1 MGGDLPASMSAP
13 LRIAVLGCGYVGA
26 EFARQARAAG
36 HDVLGVVR
44 SIDSRD
50 RLRAEGLA
58 AEAFDLF
65 AGDWSA
71 LPAAFDVV
79 VYAASTGGGGP
90 EAYAL
95 AYDVGVK
102 RALAW
107 AAAVGAQTFVFTS
120 STGVYRQDDGRIV
133 DEESVVGGAPTAD
146 AILGGER
153 AVLNSGFA
161 KARVLRFGG
170 LYGPGRHH
178 LVDQLRRGEHVI
190 GGRVDHYINYL
201 HRDDAASALLA
212 ALVAGPDGAR
222 VYNVGDGCPV
232 TKEALARWIAKRL
245 GQPAPVFDPS
255 ASAGPRVAKGGRTQP
270 SRIVATGR
278 IRAELGWKP
287 ALADVFAGLAP
298 FLG

>member
-1 MGGDLPASMSAP
+1 MK
-13 LRIAVLGCGYVGA
+13 IAILGCGYVGA
-26 EFARQARAAG
+26 EFARQAKAAG
-36 HDVLGVVR
+36 HDILGVVR
-44 SIDSRD
+44 SEASRD
-50 RLRAEGLA
+50 KLRGEGIT
-58 AEAFDLF
+58 AEAFDLQ
-65 AGDWSA
+65 AGDWA
-71 LPAAFDVV
+71 LLPKQFDAV

-102 RALAW
+102 RALVW
-107 AAAVGAQTFVFTS
+107 ARAVGAQTFVFTS

-133 DEESVVGGAPTAD
+133 DEESMVGGAPTAD

-153 AVLNSGFA
+153 AVLSSGFA

-178 LVDQLRRGEHVI
+178 MVDQLRRGDHVI

-201 HRDDAASALLA
+201 HRDDAASSLLA
-212 ALVAGPDGAR
+212 AVVAGPAGAR
-222 VYNVGDGCPV
+222 VYNVGDGHPV
-232 TKEALARWIAKRL
+232 TKEGLACWIAERL
-245 GQPAPVFDPS
+245 GQPAPVFDPN
-255 ASAGPRVAKGGRTQP
+255 APAGPRVAKGGRTQP

-278 IRAELGWKP
+278 IRSELGWRP
-287 ALADVFAGLAP
+287 AFSDVFAGLAP

>member
-1 MGGDLPASMSAP
+1 MSAP

-190 GGRVDHYINYL
+190 GGRIDHYINYL

-255 ASAGPRVAKGGRTQP
+255 APAGPRVAKGGRTQP

>member
-1 MGGDLPASMSAP
+1 MK
-13 LRIAVLGCGYVGA
+13 IAVLGCGYVGA
-26 EFARQARAAG
+26 EFARQAKAAG
-36 HDVLGVVR
+36 HNVLGIVR
-44 SIDSRD
+44 SEASRD
-50 RLRAEGLA
+50 KLRAEGLA
-58 AEAFDLF
+58 AEAFDLY
-65 AGDWSA
+65 AGDWA
-71 LPAAFDVV
+71 LLPKQFDAV

-102 RALAW
+102 RALVW
-107 AAAVGAQTFVFTS
+107 AREVGAQAFVFTS

-146 AILGGER
+146 AILGGEL
-153 AVLNSGFA
+153 AVLSSGFA

-178 LVDQLRRGEHVI
+178 MVDQLRRGDHVI

-201 HRDDAASALLA
+201 HRDDAASSVLS
-212 ALVAGPDGAR
+212 ALVAGPSGAR
-222 VYNVGDGCPV
+222 VYNVGDGHPV
-232 TKEALARWIAKRL
+232 TKEALARWIAERL
-245 GQPAPVFDPS
+245 GQSAPVFDPN
-255 ASAGPRVAKGGRTQP
+255 APAGPRVAKGGRTQP

-278 IRAELGWKP
+278 IRSELSWRP
-287 ALADVFAGLAP
+287 AFSDVFAGLAP

>member
-1 MGGDLPASMSAP
+1 MK
-13 LRIAVLGCGYVGA
+13 IAILGCGYVGA
-26 EFARQARAAG
+26 EFARQAKAAG
-36 HDVLGVVR
+36 HEVLGVVR
-44 SIDSRD
+44 SEASRD
-50 RLRAEGLA
+50 KLRGKGIAS
-58 AEAFDLF
+58 EAFDLY
-65 AGDWSA
+65 AGDWTL
-71 LPAAFDVV
+71 LPKQFDAV

-107 AAAVGAQTFVFTS
+107 AREVGAHSFVFTS
-120 STGVYRQDDGRIV
+120 STGVYRQDDGGLV
-133 DEESVVGGAPTAD
+133 DEESIVGGAPTAN

-153 AVLNSGFA
+153 AVLDSGFA

-178 LVDQLRRGEHVI
+178 MVDQLRRGDNVI

-201 HRDDAASALLA
+201 HRDDAASSILA
-212 ALVAGPDGAR
+212 ALVAGLAGAR
-222 VYNVGDGCPV
+222 VYNVGDGHPV
-232 TKEALARWIAKRL
+232 TKEALARWIAERL
-245 GQPAPVFDPS
+245 GQSSPIFDP
-255 ASAGPRVAKGGRTQP
+255 AAPAGPRVAKGGRTQP

-278 IRAELGWKP
+278 IRTELSWKP
-287 ALADVFAGLAP
+287 AFADVFGGLAP

>member
-1 MGGDLPASMSAP
+1 
-13 LRIAVLGCGYVGA
+13 
-26 EFARQARAAG
+26 
-36 HDVLGVVR
+36 
-44 SIDSRD
+44 
-50 RLRAEGLA
+50 
-58 AEAFDLF
+58 
-65 AGDWSA
+65 

-245 GQPAPVFDPS
+245 GQPEPVFDPS
-255 ASAGPRVAKGGRTQP
+255 APAGPRVAKGGRTQP

>member
-255 ASAGPRVAKGGRTQP
+255 APAGPRVAKGGRTQP

-278 IRAELGWKP
+278 IRAELAWKP

>member
-1 MGGDLPASMSAP
+1 MKV
-13 LRIAVLGCGYVGA
+13 AVLGCGYVGA
-26 EFARQARAAG
+26 EFARQAKAVG

-44 SIDSRD
+44 SEASRD
-50 RLRAEGLA
+50 KLRAEGIG
-58 AEAFDLF
+58 AEAFDLY

-71 LPAAFDVV
+71 LPVRFDAV

-107 AAAVGAQTFVFTS
+107 ARDVGAQAFVFTS

-153 AVLNSGFA
+153 AVLSSGFA

-178 LVDQLRRGEHVI
+178 LVDQLRRGDRVI

-201 HRDDAASALLA
+201 HRDDAASSVLA
-212 ALVAGPDGAR
+212 AVVAGPAGAR
-222 VYNVGDGCPV
+222 VYNVCDGNPL
-232 TKEALARWIAKRL
+232 TKEALARWIAEKL
-245 GQPAPVFDPS
+245 GQPAPVFDP
-255 ASAGPRVAKGGRTQP
+255 AAPAGPRVAKGGRTQP

-278 IRAELGWKP
+278 IRAELAWNP
-287 ALADVFAGLAP
+287 AFADVFAGLTP

>member
-1 MGGDLPASMSAP
+1 MSAP

-26 EFARQARAAG
+26 AFARQAKAAG

-50 RLRAEGLA
+50 RLRAESLA

-65 AGDWSA
+65 AGDWSV

-95 AYDVGVK
+95 AYDIGVR

-107 AAAVGAQTFVFTS
+107 AQAVGATRFLFTS
-120 STGVYRQDDGRIV
+120 STGVYRQDDGSVV
-133 DEESVVGGAPTAD
+133 DEDSPVGGAPTAD
-146 AILGGER
+146 AILAGER
-153 AVLNSGFA
+153 AVLESGLPY
-161 KARVLRFGG
+161 ARVLRFGG

-178 LVDQLRRGEHVI
+178 LLDQLRRGERVI
-190 GGRVDHYINYL
+190 GGRVDHRINYL
-201 HRDDAASALLA
+201 HRDDAASALLQA
-212 ALVAGPDGAR
+212 ATVGRTGPR
-222 VYNVGDGCPV
+222 VYNVVDGRPV
-232 TKEALARWIAKRL
+232 TKQALALWLAERL
-245 GQPAPVFDPS
+245 GQDAPIFDP
-255 ASAGPRVAKGGRTQP
+255 AAPAGPRMAKGGRTQP
-270 SRIVATGR
+270 DRIVAAER
-278 IRAELGWKP
+278 IRRELGWTP
-287 ALADVFAGLAP
+287 AFADIFGGLVP

>member
-1 MGGDLPASMSAP
+1 MGGELPATMSAP
-13 LRIAVLGCGYVGA
+13 LRIAVLGCGYVGTA
-26 EFARQARAAG
+26 FAHQAKAAG
-36 HDVLGVVR
+36 HEVLGVVR
-44 SIDSRD
+44 SEASRD
-50 RLRAEGLA
+50 QLRSVGLA

-65 AGDWSA
+65 AGDWAA
-71 LPAAFDVV
+71 LPSAFDAV

-95 AYDVGVK
+95 AYDVGVR

-107 AAAVGAQTFVFTS
+107 AHEVGATRFIFTS
-120 STGVYRQDDGRIV
+120 STGVYRQDDGRLV

-153 AVLNSGFA
+153 AVLSSGFVM
-161 KARVLRFGG
+161 ARVLRFGG

-178 LVDQLRRGEHVI
+178 LVDQLRRGENVI

-212 ALVAGPDGAR
+212 ALVAGPAGAR
-222 VYNVGDGCPV
+222 VYNVGDGRPV
-232 TKEALARWIAKRL
+232 TKEALARWIAGRL
-245 GQPAPVFDPS
+245 GRPAPVFDP
-255 ASAGPRVAKGGRTQP
+255 AAPAGPRVAKGGRTQP
-270 SRIVATGR
+270 SRLVATGR

-287 ALADVFAGLAP
+287 AFADVFAGLDP

>member
-1 MGGDLPASMSAP
+1 MTAP
-13 LRIAVLGCGYVGA
+13 LKIAVLGCGYVGA
-26 EFARQARAAG
+26 EFARQARSAG

-44 SIDSRD
+44 SEASRD
-50 RLRAEGLA
+50 KLRAEGIA
-58 AEAFDLF
+58 AEAFDLY
-65 AGDWSA
+65 AGDWA
-71 LPAAFDVV
+71 LLPRSFDAV

-95 AYDVGVK
+95 AYDTGVK

-107 AAAVGAQTFVFTS
+107 AREVGAQAFVFTS

-153 AVLNSGFA
+153 AVLAAGFA
-161 KARVLRFGG
+161 RARVLRFGG

-178 LVDQLRRGEHVI
+178 LVDQLRRGDRVI

-201 HRDDAASALLA
+201 HRDDAASSILA
-212 ALVAGPDGAR
+212 AVVGGPAGAR
-222 VYNVGDGCPV
+222 VYNVGDGKPV
-232 TKEALARWIAKRL
+232 TKEALARWIAERL
-245 GQPAPVFDPS
+245 GQGEPVFDPT
-255 ASAGPRVAKGGRTQP
+255 APAGPRVAKGGRTQP
-270 SRIVATGR
+270 SRIVVTGR

-287 ALADVFAGLAP
+287 AFAGVFDGLAP
-298 FLG
+298 FLA

>member
-1 MGGDLPASMSAP
+1 MK
-13 LRIAVLGCGYVGA
+13 IAILGCGYVGA
-26 EFARQARAAG
+26 EFARQAKAAG
-36 HDVLGVVR
+36 HDILGVVR
-44 SIDSRD
+44 SEASRD
-50 RLRAEGLA
+50 KLRGEGIA
-58 AEAFDLF
+58 AEAFDLH
-65 AGDWSA
+65 AGDWA
-71 LPAAFDVV
+71 LLPKQFDAV

-102 RALAW
+102 RALVW
-107 AAAVGAQTFVFTS
+107 ARSVGAQAFVFTS

-153 AVLNSGFA
+153 AVLSSGFA

-178 LVDQLRRGEHVI
+178 MVDQLRRGDHVI

-201 HRDDAASALLA
+201 HRDDAASSVLA
-212 ALVAGPDGAR
+212 AILAGPDGAR
-222 VYNVGDGCPV
+222 VYNVGDGHPV
-232 TKEALARWIAKRL
+232 TKEGLARWIAERL
-245 GQPAPVFDPS
+245 GQPAPIFDPN
-255 ASAGPRVAKGGRTQP
+255 APAGPRVAKGGRTQP

-278 IRAELGWKP
+278 IRSELGWRP
-287 ALADVFAGLAP
+287 AFSDVFAGLAP

>member
-1 MGGDLPASMSAP
+1 MK
-13 LRIAVLGCGYVGA
+13 IAILGCGYVGA
-26 EFARQARAAG
+26 EFARQAKAAG

-44 SIDSRD
+44 SEASRD
-50 RLRAEGLA
+50 KLRGEGIA
-58 AEAFDLF
+58 AEAFDLH
-65 AGDWSA
+65 AGDWA
-71 LPAAFDVV
+71 LLPKQFDAV

-107 AAAVGAQTFVFTS
+107 ARGVGAQAFVFTS

-153 AVLNSGFA
+153 AVMSSGFA
-161 KARVLRFGG
+161 RARVLRFGG

-178 LVDQLRRGEHVI
+178 MVDQLRRGDHVI

-201 HRDDAASALLA
+201 HRDDAASSLLA
-212 ALVAGPDGAR
+212 AVIAGPAGSR
-222 VYNVGDGCPV
+222 VYNVGDGHPV
-232 TKEALARWIAKRL
+232 TKEALARWIAERL
-245 GQPAPVFDPS
+245 GQSAPVFDPD
-255 ASAGPRVAKGGRTQP
+255 APAGPRVAKGGRTQP

-278 IRAELGWKP
+278 IRTELGWKP
-287 ALADVFAGLAP
+287 AFADVFAGLAP

>member
-1 MGGDLPASMSAP
+1 MSAP

-26 EFARQARAAG
+26 AFARQAKAAG

-50 RLRAEGLA
+50 RLRAAGLA

-95 AYDVGVK
+95 AYDIGVR

-107 AAAVGAQTFVFTS
+107 AQAMGATRFLFTS
-120 STGVYRQDDGRIV
+120 STGVYRQDDGSVV
-133 DEESVVGGAPTAD
+133 DEDSPVGGAPTAD
-146 AILGGER
+146 AILAGER
-153 AVLNSGFA
+153 AVLESGLPY
-161 KARVLRFGG
+161 ARVLRFGG

-178 LVDQLRRGEHVI
+178 LLDQLRRGERVI
-190 GGRVDHYINYL
+190 GGRVDHRINYL
-201 HRDDAASALLA
+201 HRDDAASALLQA
-212 ALVAGPDGAR
+212 ATVGRTGPR
-222 VYNVGDGCPV
+222 VYNVVDGRPV
-232 TKEALARWIAKRL
+232 TKQALALWLAERL
-245 GQPAPVFDPS
+245 GQDAPIFDAAAP
-255 ASAGPRVAKGGRTQP
+255 AGPRMAKGGRTQP
-270 SRIVATGR
+270 DRIVAAER
-278 IRAELGWKP
+278 IRRELGWTP
-287 ALADVFAGLAP
+287 AFADVFGGLVP

>member
-1 MGGDLPASMSAP
+1 MK
-13 LRIAVLGCGYVGA
+13 IAVLGCGYVGA
-26 EFARQARAAG
+26 EFARQAKAAG
-36 HDVLGVVR
+36 HEVLGVVR
-44 SIDSRD
+44 SEASRD
-50 RLRAEGLA
+50 KLRAEGLV
-58 AEAFDLF
+58 AEAFDLY
-65 AGDWSA
+65 AGDWA
-71 LPAAFDVV
+71 RLPKQFDAV

-107 AAAVGAQTFVFTS
+107 ARGVGAQAFAFTS
-120 STGVYRQDDGRIV
+120 STGVYRQDDGTLV

-153 AVLNSGFA
+153 AVLASGFA

-178 LVDQLRRGEHVI
+178 LVDQLRRGENVI

-201 HRDDAASALLA
+201 HRDDAASSVLA
-212 ALVAGPDGAR
+212 ALVGGPAGAR

-232 TKEALARWIAKRL
+232 TKEALARWIAERL
-245 GQPAPVFDPS
+245 GQSAPVFDPS
-255 ASAGPRVAKGGRTQP
+255 APAGPRVAKGGRTQP

-287 ALADVFAGLAP
+287 AFADVFAGLAP

>member
-255 ASAGPRVAKGGRTQP
+255 APAGPRVAKGGRTQP
-270 SRIVATGR
+270 SRLVATGR
-278 IRAELGWKP
+278 IRAELAWKP

>member
-1 MGGDLPASMSAP
+1 MK
-13 LRIAVLGCGYVGA
+13 IAILGCGYVGA
-26 EFARQARAAG
+26 EFARQAKAAG
-36 HDVLGVVR
+36 HEVVGVVR
-44 SIDSRD
+44 SLGSRD
-50 RLRAEGLA
+50 ALRAEGLT
-58 AEAFDLF
+58 AEACDLY
-65 AGDWSA
+65 AGDWSI
-71 LPAAFDVV
+71 LPAHFDAV

-95 AYDVGVK
+95 AYDVGVR

-107 AAAVGAQTFVFTS
+107 AASVGAQNFVFTS

-153 AVLNSGFA
+153 AVLTSTFP

-178 LVDQLRRGEHVI
+178 LVDQLRRGETTI

-201 HRDDAASALLA
+201 HRDDAASSILA
-212 ALVAGPDGAR
+212 AFTQGPMGPR
-222 VYNVGDGCPV
+222 VYNVGDGHPV
-232 TKEALARWIAKRL
+232 TKAALATWLAAQL
-245 GQPAPVFDPS
+245 GQPAPHFDPN
-255 ASAGPRVAKGGRTQP
+255 APAGPRVAKGGRTQP

-278 IRAELGWKP
+278 IRAELAWSP
-287 ALADVFAGLAP
+287 VFTEVFAGLRP
-298 FLG
+298 FLA

>member
-1 MGGDLPASMSAP
+1 MK
-13 LRIAVLGCGYVGA
+13 IAVLGCGYVGA
-26 EFARQARAAG
+26 EFARQAKAAG
-36 HDVLGVVR
+36 HEVLGVVR
-44 SIDSRD
+44 SEASRD
-50 RLRAEGLA
+50 KLRAEGLA
-58 AEAFDLF
+58 AEAFDLY
-65 AGDWSA
+65 AGDWA
-71 LPAAFDVV
+71 MLPKQFDAV
-79 VYAASTGGGGP
+79 VYAASAGGGGP

-107 AAAVGAQTFVFTS
+107 ARGVGAEAFAFTS
-120 STGVYRQDDGRIV
+120 STGVYRQDDGTLV
-133 DEESVVGGAPTAD
+133 DEESIVGGAPTAD

-153 AVLNSGFA
+153 AVLSSGFT

-178 LVDQLRRGEHVI
+178 MVDQLRRGESVI

-201 HRDDAASALLA
+201 HRDDAASSVLA
-212 ALVAGPDGAR
+212 ALVGGPAGAR

-232 TKEALARWIAKRL
+232 TKEALARWIAERL
-245 GQPAPVFDPS
+245 GQSAPVFDPS
-255 ASAGPRVAKGGRTQP
+255 APAGPRVAKGGRTQP

-287 ALADVFAGLAP
+287 AFADVFAGLAP